1 MLWQKCL
8 NGSVFFIFFYPVKI
22 SSVFSKLFLGHVA
35 LNANDSAAP
44 APLFRGVT
52 SRP

>member
-1 MLWQKCL
+1 M
-8 NGSVFFIFFYPVKI
+8 VVYIFFFYPVKI

-35 LNANDSAAP
+35 LNANDSADS

-52 SRP
+52 SRL